1 MAERFKRLTVNQDYA
16 GSSPVGY
23 ANMGCYTVSGSWAV
37 CKTVVFDSGGSTPS
51 HPTFICCIRLV
62 VDSTGF
68 VIQRRQLPRRFES
81 YMQLQGGFGSNPIR
95 LSALLCR

>member
-1 MAERFKRLTVNQDYA
+1 MAERFKRLTVNQDHA

-51 HPTFICCIRLV
+51 HPTFICYIVLAVEDRICNPGRWVRLLYV
-62 VDSTGF
+62 AAS
-68 VIQRRQLPRRFES
+68 VIFLIS
-81 YMQLQGGFGSNPIR
+81 DTN
-95 LSALLCR
+95 